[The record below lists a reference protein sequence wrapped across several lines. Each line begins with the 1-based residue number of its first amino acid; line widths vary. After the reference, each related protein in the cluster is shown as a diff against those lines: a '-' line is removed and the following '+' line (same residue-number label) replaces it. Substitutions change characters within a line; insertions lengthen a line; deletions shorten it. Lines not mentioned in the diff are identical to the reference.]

1 MNILLA
7 LALLG
12 IGAVVGFLI
21 AVAVLIRSGDG

>member
-12 IGAVVGFLI
+12 IGAVIGFLI
-21 AVAVLIRSGDG
+21 AALLCIRSGDG